1 MSEYLMR
8 SDNLQ
13 FNLEQFY
20 NENMDRFNEIMS
32 EAQTLFAGV
41 GHLYAIKGR
50 IKSLESL
57 QHKLNRKGLEI
68 NSGYE
73 LLHSIGDIVGIRLIY
88 LLGVDFLLIH
98 DYIND
103 LCDRGILTLV
113 SKPHAYTY
121 DTAEDTFYNGLGVVP
136 KLKESRYTS
145 VHYKVRLKGYEDV
158 CFEIQVRS
166 LFEEAWCEIDHLV
179 NYPEKNGNRI
189 CRDSLKELAGLVH
202 QSNKLVDTIV
212 WEASL

>member
-1 MSEYLMR
+1 
-8 SDNLQ
+8 LQ

-20 NENMDRFNEIMS
+20 NENMNKFKELMR
-32 EAQTLFAGV
+32 EAQALFDGV

-50 IKSLESL
+50 IKSLPSL
-57 QHKLNRKGLEI
+57 RAKLRRKGLEV
-68 NSGYE
+68 NSE
-73 LLHSIGDIVGIRLIY
+73 DDLLSNIGDIVGIRLIH

-103 LCDRGILTLV
+103 LCDKGILTLV
-113 SKPHAYTY
+113 EKPNAYTY
-121 DTAEDTFYNGLGVVP
+121 DTADYAFYEGLGIVP

-145 VHYKVRLKGYEDV
+145 VHYIVRLKGYEDL

-189 CRDSLKELAGLVH
+189 CRESLKELAGLVH

-212 WEASL
+212 REARL